1 MLIIDKLKQYN
12 FSTSEKIVADY
23 IISQREKIKD
33 QTTKQI
39 AKATFTSPSTLV
51 RIAQKLNYSGWNELK
66 EDYLKEIEYLNNNLS
81 NINANIPFTKDENII
96 SIASKIAS
104 LTKESI
110 EDTLS
115 LITYDDLQTA
125 IKIINKSSYINIFSV
140 SVNLFICNE
149 FKHNMA
155 RIKKRVDIHSH
166 FGDQGFAA
174 ALADKDSCAILISY
188 SGENPF
194 LKDIVNILK
203 QRKIPLIAIT
213 SIGENSLSKSADCIL
228 RISTREKLYSKIAN
242 FSTSTSIQYLLNTIY
257 SCIFAQDYDNNLS
270 FRIKTSKVIEAS
282 RFSTV
287 DILKED

>member
-155 RIKKRVDIHSH
+155 RIKKELIYI
-166 FGDQGFAA
+166 
-174 ALADKDSCAILISY
+174 LTLEIKDLQQLLLIKIL
-188 SGENPF
+188 
-194 LKDIVNILK
+194 V
-203 QRKIPLIAIT
+203 
-213 SIGENSLSKSADCIL
+213 
-228 RISTREKLYSKIAN
+228 LY
-242 FSTSTSIQYLLNTIY
+242 
-257 SCIFAQDYDNNLS
+257 
-270 FRIKTSKVIEAS
+270 
-282 RFSTV
+282 
-287 DILKED
+287 